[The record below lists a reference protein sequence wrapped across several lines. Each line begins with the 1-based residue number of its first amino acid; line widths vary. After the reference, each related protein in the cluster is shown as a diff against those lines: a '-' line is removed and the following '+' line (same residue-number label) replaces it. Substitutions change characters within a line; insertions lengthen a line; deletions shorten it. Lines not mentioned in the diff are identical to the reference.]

1 MESYL
6 TPGLI
11 ISLIIVAIGVF
22 IIAKGLV
29 IIRQSEVMVIER
41 LGSFN
46 RVLESGVNIIIPFVE
61 RPRPITMI
69 RYMRMGEE
77 YHPMTS

>member
-1 MESYL
+1 MEQYL
-6 TPGLI
+6 SPGLI
-11 ISLIIVAIGVF
+11 ISLILVAIGIF

-29 IIRQSEVMVIER
+29 IVRQSEVMVIER

-46 RVLESGVNIIIPFVE
+46 RILESGVNIIIPFIE

-69 RYMRMGEE
+69 RYVRMG
-77 YHPMTS
+77 